1 MKKRSRI
8 EMAKEILRDPERK
21 STPAILRD
29 FVILWIKHRELPV
42 HYFSRYL
49 FKKGVRNIQDYLPNR
64 LSGKLA
70 PYFNDGRVKQV
81 LDNKL
86 LFNMYYGQFGIA
98 TPNVL
103 AFNHLS
109 MFATGGEMRVVNS
122 QNEFRDF
129 LTGIFQRAPGCE
141 ALFLKRIYSSSSGR
155 NIYLI
160 HSDMV
165 INGDPSLNEIFQQ
178 VRISEFLFQQKV
190 KQHPALDRLNPS
202 SLNTMRIDTFIDS
215 EGNIDIISGF
225 LKMSTN
231 GQPVDNSTNGGCG
244 VGIDL
249 NAGKLKKNG
258 YSKLKVSGVDI
269 LTEHPVTGVKFEGY
283 HLPMINEAKSLVRK
297 AAALMPGLRL
307 VGWDVGFG
315 EDGPL
320 IIEGNSDYGINS
332 NDMMYGGYFTNDTF
346 RKVLSEFKRR

>member
-49 FKKGVRNIQDYLPNR
+49 FKKGVRNIQDYVPNR

-86 LFNMYYGQFGIA
+86 LFGMYYGQFGIA
-98 TPNVL
+98 TPTVL
-103 AFNHLS
+103 AFNHLN
-109 MFATGGEMRVVNS
+109 MFATGGEMREVNS
-122 QNEFRDF
+122 WNEFSNF
-129 LTGIFQRAPGCE
+129 LTRIFQRAPGCE
-141 ALFLKRIYSSSSGR
+141 TLFLKRIYSSSSGR

-165 INGDPSLNEIFQQ
+165 KNEDPALIEIFKQ

-190 KQHPALDRLNPS
+190 KQHPDLDHLNPA
-202 SLNTMRIDTFIDS
+202 SLNTMRIDTFIDK
-215 EGNIDIISGF
+215 EGNVDIISGF

-231 GQPVDNSTNGGCG
+231 NLPVDNSTNGGCG

-249 NAGKLKKNG
+249 DSGILKGKG
-258 YSKLKVSGVDI
+258 YSKLKVSGVKI
-269 LTEHPVTGVKFEGY
+269 LTQHPVTKVRFEGY
-283 HLPMINEAKSLVRK
+283 RLPMIDEAQRLVIK

-307 VGWDVGFG
+307 VGWDVGFA

-332 NDMMYGGYFTNDTF
+332 NDMMYGGYFANDKF